1 MKSSMTTFPS
11 KMAHRAIELRRLVLE
26 TARRS
31 PRRLSMWRIV
41 RVLRQEAPQLFAAF
55 TGDMAIADEA
65 LQMRFLVKQLGDR
78 RQYPQLE
85 IEE

>member
-1 MKSSMTTFPS
+1 MTTFPS
-11 KMAHRAIELRRLVLE
+11 EQAHRAIELRRLVLE
-26 TARRS
+26 IASRS
-31 PRRLSMWRIV
+31 PRRLSMRQIV

-55 TGDMAIADEA
+55 AGDMAIADEA